1 MCVKY
6 SSHLVFNQN
15 HRISF
20 PYTTHFVFAII
31 SFWNFLRKNKLY
43 AAVNLVGLT
52 VSMAFVLLLAVYIQ
66 RQLTTDSFQQNA
78 DRIYVVANEDNVT
91 MGYWLDKHLK
101 NNFPEIEKGCCVANI
116 ASAAAFNIDG
126 ERVYGSTMAADSTFF
141 EMFSYDLVEGNKA
154 DWRVSQDRCMVSR
167 EFANAHFGDKDP
179 LGQTISLNYEGSF
192 QLTVCGVYE
201 DFGNSIL
208 KAPDVLIRGDLMPK
222 INSSHDEFMSNAGG
236 GICFVMAYP
245 GADLQGRHDD
255 ILDWCE
261 ENFWVY
267 KSQYDKVRIIPLR
280 DMYFLNEGIRYG
292 SDTIQFGNRSFVNLL
307 LAMCILLLAFAV
319 LNYINMTTALTGF
332 RAKEM
337 ATRRLVGADKRSIF
351 FKVISESTLICGISM
366 LLAILLAEALAPTAS
381 RILEYQVS
389 VFKAVTPVNIL
400 LVLGFILVLGILA
413 GIVPALLIQKAQPI
427 EIVRGTLRLK
437 TKTVYSKVII
447 VVQNVVAVVMLVS
460 ALTIGLQIRHMVSAD
475 LGYNTKDILVVDNAF
490 GQTGQIRPLL
500 DKWREE
506 PCVEEVGQGDGI
518 PLGGTNNW
526 TMEMPDGHWVS
537 FQQIQGDDKY
547 FDILGLKVKQ
557 DNHQPNKWWLNEY
570 AFKQIGIEETA
581 TEFQTAQNGTRSI
594 GGIYYDFK
602 IRPLEQDQSAAMIYN
617 RGENPDDDYPWVL
630 LVKTTGDQAAAKK
643 QVEAACKEV
652 FPDRLFEAQYIEE
665 MIEDGFADESRVL
678 NIVLIFTL
686 LSILVSALGLFA
698 MSSYYMQQEIRSV
711 SVKKVFGADYSGVLK
726 ELVLSFMKMVGIAF
740 VIGVPIAWFIMSR
753 WLSGYGHRINLYWWI
768 FVVAG
773 LIVALIAIA
782 SVLYQSIKT
791 ARTNPAEAL
800 KKE

>member
-1 MCVKY
+1 MK
-6 SSHLVFNQN
+6 
-15 HRISF
+15 
-20 PYTTHFVFAII
+20 
-31 SFWNFLRKNKLY
+31 SFWNFLKKNKLY
-43 AAVNLVGLT
+43 GAINLVGLT
-52 VSMAFVLLLAVYIQ
+52 VSMAFVLLLAAYVQ
-66 RQLTTDSFQQNA
+66 RQLSTDSFQKNA
-78 DRIYVVANEDNVT
+78 DRIYVIANEDNVM

-116 ASAAAFNIDG
+116 ASASAFTIGG
-126 ERVYGSTMAADSTFF
+126 ELVYGSTMAADSTFF
-141 EMFSYDLVEGNKA
+141 EMFSYDLVQGNKA
-154 DWRVSQDRCMVSR
+154 DWRVSWDRCMVSR

-179 LGQTISLNYEGSF
+179 IGQVITLNDNADYP
-192 QLTVCGVYE
+192 LTVCGVYE

-208 KAPDVLIRGDLMPK
+208 RAPDVLMRGEIMPK
-222 INSSHDEFMSNAGG
+222 INSAHNESISNAGG

-245 GADLQGRHDD
+245 GTDLQARQSD

-280 DMYFLNEGIRYG
+280 DMYFLEEGTRDG
-292 SDTIQFGNRSFVNLL
+292 TETIQFGNRSFVNLL

-366 LLAILLAEALAPTAS
+366 LLAILLAEALSPLAS
-381 RILEYQVS
+381 QILKYQVS
-389 VFKAVTPVNIL
+389 IFKAVTPVNVL
-400 LVLGFILVLGILA
+400 LVLGFIALLGVLS
-413 GIVPALLIQKAQPI
+413 GIVPALLIQQAQPI

-447 VVQNVVAVVMLVS
+447 IVQNVVAVVMLVS
-460 ALTIGLQIRHMVSAD
+460 ALTMGLQIRHMISAD

-500 DKWREE
+500 DRLRAA

-537 FQQIQGDDKY
+537 FQQIHGDDKY

-557 DNHQPNKWWLNEY
+557 DNHQRAWWLNEY

-581 TEFQTAQNGTRSI
+581 TEFQSAKNGTRQI

-602 IRPLEQDQSAAMIYN
+602 IRPLEADQSAALIYN

-740 VIGVPIAWFIMSR
+740 VIGVPIAWFIMNR
-753 WLSGYGHRINLYWWI
+753 WLSGYGHRIGLHWWI
-768 FVVAG
+768 FALAG
-773 LIVALIAIA
+773 LAVAIIAAI

>member
-1 MCVKY
+1 M
-6 SSHLVFNQN
+6 
-15 HRISF
+15 
-20 PYTTHFVFAII
+20 
-31 SFWNFLRKNKLY
+31 LY

-52 VSMAFVLLLAVYIQ
+52 VSMAFVLLLSVYIQ

-78 DRIYVVANEDNVT
+78 DRIYVVANEDNMT

-179 LGQTISLNYEGSF
+179 LGQIISFNYEGSF

-245 GADLQGRHDD
+245 GADLQARHSD

-500 DKWREE
+500 DRLRAE

-526 TMEMPDGHWVS
+526 TMEMLDGHWVS

-581 TEFQTAQNGTRSI
+581 MEFQSAKNGTRAI

-617 RGENPDDDYPWVL
+617 RGENPNDDYPWVL

-740 VIGVPIAWFIMSR
+740 VIGVPIAWFIMNR
-753 WLSGYGHRINLYWWI
+753 WLSGYGHRIDLHWWI
-768 FVVAG
+768 FAIAG
-773 LIVALIAIA
+773 LTVAVIAAI

>member
-1 MCVKY
+1 MK
-6 SSHLVFNQN
+6 
-15 HRISF
+15 
-20 PYTTHFVFAII
+20 
-31 SFWNFLRKNKLY
+31 SFWNFLKKNKLY
-43 AAVNLVGLT
+43 GAINLVGLT
-52 VSMAFVLLLAVYIQ
+52 VSMAFVLLLAAYVQ
-66 RQLTTDSFQQNA
+66 RQLSTDSFQKNA
-78 DRIYVVANEDNVT
+78 DRIYVIANEDNVT

-116 ASAAAFNIDG
+116 ASAAAFNING

-141 EMFSYDLVEGNKA
+141 EMFSYDLLEGNKA

-179 LGQTISLNYEGSF
+179 LGQIISFNYEGSF

-208 KAPDVLIRGDLMPK
+208 KAPDVLIRGDIMPK
-222 INSSHDEFMSNAGG
+222 INSSHDEYMSNAGG
-236 GICFVMAYP
+236 GVCFVMTYP
-245 GADLQGRHDD
+245 GADLQARQSD

-267 KSQYDKVRIIPLR
+267 KSQYDNVRLIPLR
-280 DMYFLNEGIRYG
+280 NMYFLDDGNKDWTE
-292 SDTIQFGNRSFVNLL
+292 TIQFGNRSFVNLL

-351 FKVISESTLICGISM
+351 LKVISESTLICGISM
-366 LLAILLAEALAPTAS
+366 LLAILLAEALCPAVS
-381 RILEYQVS
+381 RLLEYQVS
-389 VFKAVTPVNIL
+389 IFKAITPINVL
-400 LVLGFILVLGILA
+400 LVLGFIVILGVLS
-413 GIVPALLIQKAQPI
+413 GIVPALLIQQAQPI

-447 VVQNVVAVVMLVS
+447 IVQNVVAVVMLVS
-460 ALTIGLQIRHMVSAD
+460 ALTMGLQIRHMISAD

-500 DKWREE
+500 DRLRTE

-547 FDILGLKVKQ
+547 FDILGLKIKQ
-557 DNHQPNKWWLNEY
+557 DNHQRAYWLNEY

-581 TEFQTAQNGTRSI
+581 TEFQTAQAGTRQI

-602 IRPLEQDQSAAMIYN
+602 IRPLEADQSAAMIFN
-617 RGENPDDDYPWVL
+617 HGEYPDDNYPWVL
-630 LVKTTGDQAAAKK
+630 IVKTTGDQAAAKK
-643 QVEAACKEV
+643 RVEAACKEV

-665 MIEDGFADESRVL
+665 MIEDGFSDESRVL

-740 VIGVPIAWFIMSR
+740 VIGVPIAWFIMNR
-753 WLSGYGHRINLYWWI
+753 WLSGYGHRIDLYWWI
-768 FVVAG
+768 FALAG
-773 LIVALIAIA
+773 LTVAFIAAI

>member
-1 MCVKY
+1 MK
-6 SSHLVFNQN
+6 
-15 HRISF
+15 
-20 PYTTHFVFAII
+20 
-31 SFWNFLRKNKLY
+31 SFWNFLKKNKLY
-43 AAVNLVGLT
+43 GAINLVGLT

-66 RQLTTDSFQQNA
+66 RQLSTDSFQQNA
-78 DRIYVVANEDNVT
+78 DRIYVVANDDRVT

-116 ASAAAFNIDG
+116 ASASAFTIGG
-126 ERVYGSTMAADSTFF
+126 ELVYGSTMAADSTFF
-141 EMFSYDLVEGNKA
+141 EMFSYDLVQGNKA
-154 DWRVSQDRCMVSR
+154 DWRVSWDRCMVSR

-179 LGQTISLNYEGSF
+179 IGQVITLNDNADYP
-192 QLTVCGVYE
+192 LTVCGVYE

-208 KAPDVLIRGDLMPK
+208 KAPDVLMRGEIMPK
-222 INSSHDEFMSNAGG
+222 INSAHNESMSNAGG

-245 GADLQGRHDD
+245 GADLQARQSD

-280 DMYFLNEGIRYG
+280 DMYFLEEGTRDG
-292 SDTIQFGNRSFVNLL
+292 TETIQFGNRSFVNLL

-351 FKVISESTLICGISM
+351 LKVIAESTLICGISM
-366 LLAILLAEALAPTAS
+366 LLAILLAEALSPAVS
-381 RILEYQVS
+381 RMLEYQVS
-389 VFKAVTPVNIL
+389 IFKAITPVNVL
-400 LVLGFILVLGILA
+400 LVLGFIVILGILS

-447 VVQNVVAVVMLVS
+447 IVQNVVAIIMLVS
-460 ALTIGLQIRHMVSAD
+460 ALTMGLQIRHLVTAD

-500 DKWREE
+500 DRLRAE

-526 TMEMPDGHWVS
+526 TMELPDGRWVS

-557 DNHQPNKWWLNEY
+557 DNHQRAWWLNEY

-581 TEFQTAQNGTRSI
+581 TEFQSAKNGTRQI

-602 IRPLEQDQSAAMIYN
+602 IRPLEADQSAALIYN

-740 VIGVPIAWFIMSR
+740 VIGVPIAWLIMNH
-753 WLSGYGHRINLYWWI
+753 WLSGYGHRIGLHWWI
-768 FVVAG
+768 FLAAG
-773 LIVALIAIA
+773 AVVALIAIV

>member
-1 MCVKY
+1 MK
-6 SSHLVFNQN
+6 
-15 HRISF
+15 
-20 PYTTHFVFAII
+20 
-31 SFWNFLRKNKLY
+31 SFWNFIKKNKLY
-43 AAVNLVGLT
+43 GAINLVGLT
-52 VSMAFVLLLAVYIQ
+52 VSMAFVLLLAVYVQ
-66 RQLTTDSFQQNA
+66 RQLSTDTFQENA
-78 DRIYVVANEDNVT
+78 DRIYVIANEDNVT

-141 EMFSYDLVEGNKA
+141 EMFSYDLLEGNKA

-179 LGQTISLNYEGSF
+179 LGQIISFNYEGSF

-208 KAPDVLIRGDLMPK
+208 KAPDVLIRGDIMPK
-222 INSSHDEFMSNAGG
+222 INSSHDEYMSNAGG

-245 GADLQGRHDD
+245 GADLQARHSD

-447 VVQNVVAVVMLVS
+447 VVQNVVSVVMLVS

-500 DKWREE
+500 DRLRAE

-617 RGENPDDDYPWVL
+617 RGENPDDDYPWIL

>member
-1 MCVKY
+1 MK
-6 SSHLVFNQN
+6 
-15 HRISF
+15 
-20 PYTTHFVFAII
+20 
-31 SFWNFLRKNKLY
+31 SFWNFLKKNKLY
-43 AAVNLVGLT
+43 GAINLVGLT
-52 VSMAFVLLLAVYIQ
+52 VSMAFVLLLAVYVQ
-66 RQLTTDSFQQNA
+66 RQLSTDSFQENA
-78 DRIYVVANEDNVT
+78 DRIYVIANEDNVT

-208 KAPDVLIRGDLMPK
+208 KAPDVLIRGDIMPK
-222 INSSHDEFMSNAGG
+222 INSSHDEYMSNAGG
-236 GICFVMAYP
+236 GICFVMTYP
-245 GADLQGRHDD
+245 GADINARHDD
-255 ILDWCE
+255 IRDWCE
-261 ENFWVY
+261 KNFWVY
-267 KSQYDKVRIIPLR
+267 KSHYDKVRIIPLR

-307 LAMCILLLAFAV
+307 LAMCLLLLAFAV

-351 FKVISESTLICGISM
+351 LKVIAESTIICGISM
-366 LLAILLAEALAPTAS
+366 LLAILLAEALCPTVS
-381 RILEYQVS
+381 RLLEYQVS
-389 VFKAVTPVNIL
+389 IFKAVTPVNVL
-400 LVLGFILVLGILA
+400 LVLGFIVVLGVLS
-413 GIVPALLIQKAQPI
+413 GIVPALLIQQAQPI

-447 VVQNVVAVVMLVS
+447 IVQNVVAVVMLVS
-460 ALTIGLQIRHMVSAD
+460 ALTMGLQIRHMISAD

-500 DKWREE
+500 DRLRTE

-547 FDILGLKVKQ
+547 FDILGLKIKQ
-557 DNHQPNKWWLNEY
+557 DNHQRAYWLNEY

-581 TEFQTAQNGTRSI
+581 TEFQTAQAGTRQI

-602 IRPLEQDQSAAMIYN
+602 IRPLEADQSAAMIFN
-617 RGENPDDDYPWVL
+617 HGEYPDDNYPWVL
-630 LVKTTGDQAAAKK
+630 IVKTTGDQAAAKK
-643 QVEAACKEV
+643 RVEAIAGEV
-652 FPDRLFEAQYIEE
+652 FPGRLFEAQYIEE
-665 MIEDGFADESRVL
+665 MIEDGFGDESRVL
-678 NIVLIFTL
+678 KIVIIFTL

-740 VIGVPIAWFIMSR
+740 VIGVPIAWFIMNR
-753 WLSGYGHRINLYWWI
+753 WLSGYGHRIDLHWWI
-768 FVVAG
+768 FALAG
-773 LIVALIAIA
+773 LAVAFIAAI

>member
-1 MCVKY
+1 MK
-6 SSHLVFNQN
+6 
-15 HRISF
+15 
-20 PYTTHFVFAII
+20 
-31 SFWNFLRKNKLY
+31 SFWNFLKKNKLY
-43 AAVNLVGLT
+43 GAINLVGLT
-52 VSMAFVLLLAVYIQ
+52 VSMAFVLLLAAYVQ
-66 RQLTTDSFQQNA
+66 RQLSTDSFQKNA
-78 DRIYVVANEDNVT
+78 DRIYVIANEDNVT

-154 DWRVSQDRCMVSR
+154 DWRVSWDRCMVSR
-167 EFANAHFGDKDP
+167 AFANAHFGDKDP
-179 LGQTISLNYEGSF
+179 LGQIISLNYEGSF

-208 KAPDVLIRGDLMPK
+208 KAPDVLIRGDIMPK
-222 INSSHDEFMSNAGG
+222 INSSHDEYMSNAGG
-236 GICFVMAYP
+236 GICFVMTYP

-366 LLAILLAEALAPTAS
+366 LLAILLAEALSPLAS
-381 RILEYQVS
+381 QILKYQVS
-389 VFKAVTPVNIL
+389 IFKAVTPVNVL
-400 LVLGFILVLGILA
+400 LVLGFIALLGVLS
-413 GIVPALLIQKAQPI
+413 GIVPALLIQQAQPI

-447 VVQNVVAVVMLVS
+447 IVQNVVAVVMLVS
-460 ALTIGLQIRHMVSAD
+460 ALTMGLQIRHMISAD

-500 DKWREE
+500 DRLRAE

-557 DNHQPNKWWLNEY
+557 DNHQRAWWLNEY

-581 TEFQTAQNGTRSI
+581 TEFQSAKNGTRQI

-602 IRPLEQDQSAAMIYN
+602 IRPLEEDQSAAMIYN
-617 RGENPDDDYPWVL
+617 RGENPDDDYPWIL

-740 VIGVPIAWFIMSR
+740 VIGVPIAWFIMNR
-753 WLSGYGHRINLYWWI
+753 WLSGYGHRIDLHWWI
-768 FVVAG
+768 FVLAG
-773 LIVALIAIA
+773 LAVAFIAAI
-782 SVLYQSIKT
+782 SVLCQSIKT

>member
-1 MCVKY
+1 MK
-6 SSHLVFNQN
+6 
-15 HRISF
+15 
-20 PYTTHFVFAII
+20 
-31 SFWNFLRKNKLY
+31 SFWNFLKKNKLY
-43 AAVNLVGLT
+43 GAINLVGLT

-66 RQLTTDSFQQNA
+66 RQLSTDSFQKNA
-78 DRIYVVANEDNVT
+78 DRIYVIANEDNVM

-116 ASAAAFNIDG
+116 ASAAAFNING

-154 DWRVSQDRCMVSR
+154 DWRVSWDRCMVSR

-179 LGQTISLNYEGSF
+179 IGQVITLNDNADYP
-192 QLTVCGVYE
+192 LTVCGVYE

-208 KAPDVLIRGDLMPK
+208 KAPDVLMRGEIMPK
-222 INSSHDEFMSNAGG
+222 INSAQDESMSNAGG

-245 GADLQGRHDD
+245 GADLQARQSD

-280 DMYFLNEGIRYG
+280 DMYFLEEGTRDG
-292 SDTIQFGNRSFVNLL
+292 TETIQFGNRSFVNLL

-351 FKVISESTLICGISM
+351 LKVIAESTLICGISM
-366 LLAILLAEALAPTAS
+366 LLAILLAEALSPAVS
-381 RILEYQVS
+381 RMLEYQVS
-389 VFKAVTPVNIL
+389 IFKAITPVNVL
-400 LVLGFILVLGILA
+400 LVLGFIVVLGVLS

-447 VVQNVVAVVMLVS
+447 IVQNVVAIIMLVS
-460 ALTIGLQIRHMVSAD
+460 ALTMGLQIRHMISAD

-500 DKWREE
+500 DRLRAE

-526 TMEMPDGHWVS
+526 TMELPDGRWVS

-557 DNHQPNKWWLNEY
+557 DNHQRAWWLNEY

-581 TEFQTAQNGTRSI
+581 TEFQSAKNGTRQI

-602 IRPLEQDQSAAMIYN
+602 IRPLEADQSAALIYN

-665 MIEDGFADESRVL
+665 MIEDGFSDESRVL

-740 VIGVPIAWFIMSR
+740 VIGVPIAWFIMNR
-753 WLSGYGHRINLYWWI
+753 WLSGYGHRINLHWWI
-768 FVVAG
+768 FALAG
-773 LIVALIAIA
+773 LAVAIIATI
-782 SVLYQSIKT
+782 SVLYQSVKT
-791 ARTNPAEAL
+791 AQTNPAEAL

>member
-1 MCVKY
+1 MK
-6 SSHLVFNQN
+6 
-15 HRISF
+15 
-20 PYTTHFVFAII
+20 
-31 SFWNFLRKNKLY
+31 SFWNFLKKNKLY
-43 AAVNLVGLT
+43 GAINLVGLT

-66 RQLTTDSFQQNA
+66 RQLSTDSFQENA
-78 DRIYVVANEDNVT
+78 DRVFVIGNDNSVQ

-101 NNFPEIEKGCCVANI
+101 NNFPEIEKGCCVANV
-116 ASAAAFNIDG
+116 ASADAFTIGG
-126 ERVYGSTMAADSTFF
+126 ELVYGSTMAADSTFF

-154 DWRVSQDRCMVSR
+154 DWRVSWDRCMVSR
-167 EFANAHFGDKDP
+167 EFANVHFGDKDP
-179 LGQTISLNYEGSF
+179 IGQVVTYNNGNY
-192 QLTVCGVYE
+192 QLTVCGIYE

-208 KAPDVLIRGDLMPK
+208 KAPDVLLRGEIMTK
-222 INSSHDEFMSNAGG
+222 INSANNEGMSNAGS

-245 GADLQGRHDD
+245 DADLQARQGD

-261 ENFWVY
+261 KNFWVY
-267 KSQYDKVRIIPLR
+267 KSQYDKVRLIPLR

-307 LAMCILLLAFAV
+307 LAMCLLLLAFAV

-351 FKVISESTLICGISM
+351 LKVISESTLICGISM

-447 VVQNVVAVVMLVS
+447 IVQNVVAIIMLVS
-460 ALTIGLQIRHMVSAD
+460 ALTMGLQIRHMISAD

-570 AFKQIGIEETA
+570 AFKQIGIDESA
-581 TEFQTAQNGTRSI
+581 MEFVSAKNGTRSI

-602 IRPLEQDQSAAMIYN
+602 IRPLEADQSAAMIYN

-643 QVEAACKEV
+643 RVEAVAGEV
-652 FPDRLFEAQYIEE
+652 FPGRLFEGQYIEE
-665 MIEDGFADESRVL
+665 MIADGFKDESRVL
-678 NIVLIFTL
+678 KIVLIFTL
-686 LSILVSALGLFA
+686 LSVLVSALGLFA

-740 VIGVPIAWFIMSR
+740 VIGVPIAWFIMNR
-753 WLSGYGHRINLYWWI
+753 WLSGYGHRIDLYWWI
-768 FVVAG
+768 FALAG
-773 LIVALIAIA
+773 LTVAFIAAI

>member
-1 MCVKY
+1 MK
-6 SSHLVFNQN
+6 
-15 HRISF
+15 
-20 PYTTHFVFAII
+20 
-31 SFWNFLRKNKLY
+31 SFWNFIKKNKLY
-43 AAVNLVGLT
+43 GAINLVGLT

-78 DRIYVVANEDNVT
+78 DRIYVVANEDNMT

-116 ASAAAFNIDG
+116 ASAAAFNING

-179 LGQTISLNYEGSF
+179 LGQIISFNYEGSF

-208 KAPDVLIRGDLMPK
+208 KAPDVLIRGDIMPK
-222 INSSHDEFMSNAGG
+222 INSSHDEYMSNAGG

-245 GADLQGRHDD
+245 GADLQARHSD

-500 DKWREE
+500 DRLRAE

-526 TMEMPDGHWVS
+526 TMEMLDGHWVS

-617 RGENPDDDYPWVL
+617 RGENPDDDYPWIL
-630 LVKTTGDQAAAKK
+630 LVKTTGDQAVAKK
-643 QVEAACKEV
+643 QVEAIAGEV
-652 FPDRLFEAQYIEE
+652 FPGRLFEAQYIEE

>member
-1 MCVKY
+1 MK
-6 SSHLVFNQN
+6 
-15 HRISF
+15 
-20 PYTTHFVFAII
+20 

-116 ASAAAFNIDG
+116 ASAAAFNING

-179 LGQTISLNYEGSF
+179 LGQIISFNYEGSF

-208 KAPDVLIRGDLMPK
+208 KAPDVLIRGDLMPL

>member
-1 MCVKY
+1 MK
-6 SSHLVFNQN
+6 
-15 HRISF
+15 
-20 PYTTHFVFAII
+20 
-31 SFWNFLRKNKLY
+31 SFWNFLKKNKLY
-43 AAVNLVGLT
+43 GAINLVGLT
-52 VSMAFVLLLAVYIQ
+52 VSMAFVLLLSVYVQ
-66 RQLTTDSFQQNA
+66 RQLTTDSFQKNA
-78 DRIYVVANEDNVT
+78 DRIYVIANEDNVT

-101 NNFPEIEKGCCVANI
+101 NNFPEIEKGCCVANV
-116 ASAAAFNIDG
+116 ASADAFTIGG
-126 ERVYGSTMAADSTFF
+126 ELVYGSTMAADSTFF

-154 DWRVSQDRCMVSR
+154 DWRVSWDRCMVSR
-167 EFANAHFGDKDP
+167 EFANVHFGDKDP
-179 LGQTISLNYEGSF
+179 IGQVVTYNNGNY
-192 QLTVCGVYE
+192 QLTVCGIYE

-208 KAPDVLIRGDLMPK
+208 KAPDVLLRGEIMTK
-222 INSSHDEFMSNAGG
+222 INSANNEGMSNAGS

-245 GADLQGRHDD
+245 DADLQARQGD

-261 ENFWVY
+261 KNFWVY
-267 KSQYDKVRIIPLR
+267 KSQYDKVRLIPLR

-307 LAMCILLLAFAV
+307 LAMCLLLLAFAV

-351 FKVISESTLICGISM
+351 LKVISESTLICGISM
-366 LLAILLAEALAPTAS
+366 LLAILLAEALAPAAS

-389 VFKAVTPVNIL
+389 IFKAITPVNVL
-400 LVLGFILVLGILA
+400 LVLGFIVILGILS
-413 GIVPALLIQKAQPI
+413 GLVPALLIQKAQPI

-447 VVQNVVAVVMLVS
+447 IVQNVVAIIMLVS
-460 ALTIGLQIRHMVSAD
+460 ALTMGLQIRHLVTAD

-500 DKWREE
+500 DRLRAE

-557 DNHQPNKWWLNEY
+557 DNHQRAWWLNEY

-581 TEFQTAQNGTRSI
+581 TEFQSAKNGTRQI

-602 IRPLEQDQSAAMIYN
+602 IRPLEADQSAALIYN

-740 VIGVPIAWFIMSR
+740 VIGVPIAWFIMNR
-753 WLSGYGHRINLYWWI
+753 WLSGYGHRIDLHWWI
-768 FVVAG
+768 FALAG
-773 LIVALIAIA
+773 LAVAFIAAI

>member
-1 MCVKY
+1 MK
-6 SSHLVFNQN
+6 
-15 HRISF
+15 
-20 PYTTHFVFAII
+20 
-31 SFWNFLRKNKLY
+31 SFWNFIKKNKLY
-43 AAVNLVGLT
+43 GAINLVGLT
-52 VSMAFVLLLAVYIQ
+52 VSMAFVLLLAVYVQ
-66 RQLTTDSFQQNA
+66 RQLSTDTFQENA
-78 DRIYVVANEDNVT
+78 DRIYVIANEDNVT

-141 EMFSYDLVEGNKA
+141 EMFSYDLLEGNKA

-179 LGQTISLNYEGSF
+179 LGQIISFNYEGSF

-208 KAPDVLIRGDLMPK
+208 KAPDVLIRGDIMPK
-222 INSSHDEFMSNAGG
+222 INSSHDEYMSNAGG

-245 GADLQGRHDD
+245 GADLQARHSD

-500 DKWREE
+500 DKWRTE

-768 FVVAG
+768 FLAAG
-773 LIVALIAIA
+773 AVVALIAIA

>member
-1 MCVKY
+1 MK
-6 SSHLVFNQN
+6 
-15 HRISF
+15 
-20 PYTTHFVFAII
+20 
-31 SFWNFLRKNKLY
+31 SFWNFLKKNKLY
-43 AAVNLVGLT
+43 GAINLVGLT
-52 VSMAFVLLLAVYIQ
+52 VSMAFVLLLAVYVQ
-66 RQLTTDSFQQNA
+66 RQLTTDSFQKNA
-78 DRIYVVANEDNVT
+78 DRIYVIANEDNVT

-101 NNFPEIEKGCCVANI
+101 NNFPEIEKGCCVANV
-116 ASAAAFNIDG
+116 ASADAFTIGG
-126 ERVYGSTMAADSTFF
+126 ELVYGSTMAADSTFF

-154 DWRVSQDRCMVSR
+154 DWRVSWDRCMVSR
-167 EFANAHFGDKDP
+167 EFANVHFGDKDP
-179 LGQTISLNYEGSF
+179 IGQVVTYNNGNY
-192 QLTVCGVYE
+192 QLTVCGIYE

-208 KAPDVLIRGDLMPK
+208 KAPDVLLRGEIMTK
-222 INSSHDEFMSNAGG
+222 INSANNEGMSNAGS

-245 GADLQGRHDD
+245 DADLQARQGD

-261 ENFWVY
+261 KNFWVY
-267 KSQYDKVRIIPLR
+267 KSQYDKVRLIPLR

-307 LAMCILLLAFAV
+307 LAMCLLLLAFAV

-351 FKVISESTLICGISM
+351 LKVISESTLICGISM
-366 LLAILLAEALAPTAS
+366 LLAILLAEALAPAAS

-447 VVQNVVAVVMLVS
+447 IVQNVVAIIMLVS
-460 ALTIGLQIRHMVSAD
+460 ALTMGLQIRHMISAD

-500 DKWREE
+500 DRLRAE

-526 TMEMPDGHWVS
+526 TMELPDGRWVS

-547 FDILGLKVKQ
+547 FGILGLKVKQ
-557 DNHQPNKWWLNEY
+557 DNHQRAWWLNEY
-570 AFKQIGIEETA
+570 AFKQIGIDETA
-581 TEFQTAQNGTRSI
+581 TEFQSAKNGTRQI

-602 IRPLEQDQSAAMIYN
+602 IRPLEADQSAALIYN

-740 VIGVPIAWFIMSR
+740 VIGVPIAWFIMNR
-753 WLSGYGHRINLYWWI
+753 WLSGYGHRIDLHWWI
-768 FVVAG
+768 FALAG
-773 LIVALIAIA
+773 LAVAIIAAI

>member
-1 MCVKY
+1 MK
-6 SSHLVFNQN
+6 
-15 HRISF
+15 
-20 PYTTHFVFAII
+20 
-31 SFWNFLRKNKLY
+31 SFWNFLKKNKLY
-43 AAVNLVGLT
+43 GAINLVGLT
-52 VSMAFVLLLAVYIQ
+52 VSMAFVLLLAVYVQ
-66 RQLTTDSFQQNA
+66 RQLSTDSFQKNA
-78 DRIYVVANEDNVT
+78 DRIYVIANEDNVT

-116 ASAAAFNIDG
+116 ASAAAFNING

-167 EFANAHFGDKDP
+167 EFANSHFGDKDP
-179 LGQTISLNYEGSF
+179 LGQIISFNYEGSF

-208 KAPDVLIRGDLMPK
+208 KAPDVLIRGDIMPL
-222 INSSHDEFMSNAGG
+222 INTSHDEYMSNAGG

-366 LLAILLAEALAPTAS
+366 LLAILLAEALSPLAS
-381 RILEYQVS
+381 QILKYQVS
-389 VFKAVTPVNIL
+389 IFKAVTPVNVL
-400 LVLGFILVLGILA
+400 LVLGFIALLGVLS
-413 GIVPALLIQKAQPI
+413 GIVPALLIQQAQPI

-447 VVQNVVAVVMLVS
+447 IVQNVVAVVMLVS
-460 ALTIGLQIRHMVSAD
+460 ALTMGLQIRHMISAD

-500 DKWREE
+500 DRLRAE

-557 DNHQPNKWWLNEY
+557 DNHQRAWWLNEY

-581 TEFQTAQNGTRSI
+581 TEFQSAKNGTRQI

-602 IRPLEQDQSAAMIYN
+602 IRPLEEDQSAAMIYN
-617 RGENPDDDYPWVL
+617 RGENPDDDYPWIL

-740 VIGVPIAWFIMSR
+740 VIGVPIAWFIMNR
-753 WLSGYGHRINLYWWI
+753 WLSGYGHRIDLHWWI
-768 FVVAG
+768 FVLAG
-773 LIVALIAIA
+773 LAVAFIAAI

>member
-1 MCVKY
+1 MK
-6 SSHLVFNQN
+6 
-15 HRISF
+15 
-20 PYTTHFVFAII
+20 

-179 LGQTISLNYEGSF
+179 LGQIISFNYEGSF

-236 GICFVMAYP
+236 GICFVVAYP
-245 GADLQGRHDD
+245 GADLQARHSD

-500 DKWREE
+500 DRLRAE

-526 TMEMPDGHWVS
+526 TMEMLDGHWVS

-581 TEFQTAQNGTRSI
+581 MEFQSAKNGTRAI

-617 RGENPDDDYPWVL
+617 RGENPNDDYPWVL

-740 VIGVPIAWFIMSR
+740 VIGVPIAWFIMNR
-753 WLSGYGHRINLYWWI
+753 WLSGYGHRIDLHWWI
-768 FVVAG
+768 FAIAG
-773 LIVALIAIA
+773 LTVAVIAAI

>member
-1 MCVKY
+1 MK
-6 SSHLVFNQN
+6 
-15 HRISF
+15 
-20 PYTTHFVFAII
+20 
-31 SFWNFLRKNKLY
+31 SFWNFLKKNKLY
-43 AAVNLVGLT
+43 GAINLVGLT
-52 VSMAFVLLLAVYIQ
+52 VSMAFVLLLAVYVQ
-66 RQLTTDSFQQNA
+66 RQLSTDTFQENA
-78 DRIYVVANEDNVT
+78 DRIYVIANEDNVT

-101 NNFPEIEKGCCVANI
+101 NNFPEIEKGCCVANMSS
-116 ASAAAFNIDG
+116 SAAFSIDG

-141 EMFSYDLVEGNKA
+141 EIFSYDLVKGNKA
-154 DWRVSQDRCMVSR
+154 DWRVSWDRCMVSE
-167 EFANAHFGDKDP
+167 EFANANFGEKDP
-179 LGQTISLNYEGSF
+179 IGQIIQFNYEGTF
-192 QLTVCGVYE
+192 PLTVCGIYKE
-201 DFGNSIL
+201 FGNSIL
-208 KAPDVLIRGDLMPK
+208 KAPDVLVRGEMMPK
-222 INSSHDEFMSNAGG
+222 TNSSHDEYMSNAGG

-245 GADLQGRHDD
+245 GADLLARQDD
-255 ILDWCE
+255 ILSWCE
-261 ENFWVY
+261 EHFWVY

-307 LAMCILLLAFAV
+307 LAMCLLLLAFAV

-332 RAKEM
+332 RAKDM
-337 ATRRLVGADKRSIF
+337 ATRRLVGAEKRSIF
-351 FKVISESTLICGISM
+351 LKVISESTIICAISM
-366 LLAILLAEALAPTAS
+366 LLAILLAEALSPAAS
-381 RILEYQVS
+381 RMLEYQVS
-389 VFKAVTPVNIL
+389 IFKAITPVNVL
-400 LVLGFILVLGILA
+400 LVLGFIVILGILS

-447 VVQNVVAVVMLVS
+447 IVQNVVAIIMLVS
-460 ALTIGLQIRHMVSAD
+460 ALTMGLQIRHLVSAD

-490 GQTGQIRPLL
+490 GNTGQIRPLL
-500 DKWREE
+500 DRLRAE

-581 TEFQTAQNGTRSI
+581 TEFQSAQNGTRQI

-602 IRPLEQDQSAAMIYN
+602 IRPLEADQSAAMIYN

-643 QVEAACKEV
+643 RVEAVAGEV
-652 FPDRLFEAQYIEE
+652 FPGRLFEGQYIEE
-665 MIEDGFADESRVL
+665 MIADGFKDESRVL
-678 NIVLIFTL
+678 KIVLIFTL
-686 LSILVSALGLFA
+686 LSVLVSALGLFA

-740 VIGVPIAWFIMSR
+740 VIGVPIAWFIMNR
-753 WLSGYGHRINLYWWI
+753 WLSGYGHRIDLYWWI
-768 FVVAG
+768 FLAAG
-773 LIVALIAIA
+773 AVVALIAII
-782 SVLYQSIKT
+782 SVLYQSVKT

>member
-1 MCVKY
+1 MK
-6 SSHLVFNQN
+6 
-15 HRISF
+15 
-20 PYTTHFVFAII
+20 

-43 AAVNLVGLT
+43 GTINIVGLT

-66 RQLTTDSFQQNA
+66 RQLSTDSFQENA
-78 DRIYVVANEDNVT
+78 DRIYVIANEDNVT

-101 NNFPEIEKGCCVANI
+101 NNFPEIEKGCCVANMSS
-116 ASAAAFNIDG
+116 SAAFSIDG

-141 EMFSYDLVEGNKA
+141 EMFSYDLVKGNKA
-154 DWRVSQDRCMVSR
+154 DWRVSWDRCMVSE
-167 EFANAHFGDKDP
+167 EFANANFGEKDP
-179 LGQTISLNYEGSF
+179 IGQIIQFNYEGSF
-192 QLTVCGVYE
+192 PLTVCGIYKE
-201 DFGNSIL
+201 FGNSIL
-208 KAPDVLIRGDLMPK
+208 KAPDVLVRGEMMPK
-222 INSSHDEFMSNAGG
+222 TNSSHDEYMSNAGG

-245 GADLQGRHDD
+245 GADLLARQDD
-255 ILDWCE
+255 ILSWCE
-261 ENFWVY
+261 EHFWVY

-307 LAMCILLLAFAV
+307 LAMCLLLLAFAV

-337 ATRRLVGADKRSIF
+337 ATRRLVGAEKRSIF
-351 FKVISESTLICGISM
+351 LKVISESTIICAISM

-427 EIVRGTLRLK
+427 EIVRGTLRLR

-643 QVEAACKEV
+643 RVEAVAGEV
-652 FPDRLFEAQYIEE
+652 FPGRLFEAQYIEE

-740 VIGVPIAWFIMSR
+740 VIGVPIAWLIMNH
-753 WLSGYGHRINLYWWI
+753 WLSGYGHRIGLHWWI
-768 FVVAG
+768 FVLAG
-773 LIVALIAIA
+773 LVVALIAAA

>member
-1 MCVKY
+1 MK
-6 SSHLVFNQN
+6 
-15 HRISF
+15 
-20 PYTTHFVFAII
+20 
-31 SFWNFLRKNKLY
+31 SFWNFLKKNKLY

-179 LGQTISLNYEGSF
+179 LGQIISFNYEGSF

-267 KSQYDKVRIIPLR
+267 KSLYDKVRIIPLR

-307 LAMCILLLAFAV
+307 LAMCLLLLAFAV

-366 LLAILLAEALAPTAS
+366 LLAILLAEALSPLAS
-381 RILEYQVS
+381 QILKYQVS
-389 VFKAVTPVNIL
+389 IFKAVTPVNVL
-400 LVLGFILVLGILA
+400 LVLGFIVILGVLS
-413 GIVPALLIQKAQPI
+413 GIVPALLIQQAQPI

-460 ALTIGLQIRHMVSAD
+460 ALTIGLQIRYMISAD
-475 LGYNTKDILVVDNAF
+475 LGYNTKDILVVDNAY

-506 PCVEEVGQGDGI
+506 PCVEEVGQGNGI

-643 QVEAACKEV
+643 RVEAACKEV

-678 NIVLIFTL
+678 KIVIIFTL

-740 VIGVPIAWFIMSR
+740 VIGVPIAWFIMNL
-753 WLSGYGHRINLYWWI
+753 WLSGYGHRINLHWWI
-768 FVVAG
+768 FLPAG
-773 LIVALIAIA
+773 AVVALIAIV
-782 SVLYQSIKT
+782 SVLYHSIKT

>member
-1 MCVKY
+1 MK
-6 SSHLVFNQN
+6 
-15 HRISF
+15 
-20 PYTTHFVFAII
+20 
-31 SFWNFLRKNKLY
+31 SFWNFIKKNKLY
-43 AAVNLVGLT
+43 GAINLVGLT
-52 VSMAFVLLLAVYIQ
+52 VSMAFVLLLAVYVQ
-66 RQLTTDSFQQNA
+66 RQLSTDTFQENA
-78 DRIYVVANEDNVT
+78 DRIYVIANEDNVT

-116 ASAAAFNIDG
+116 ASAAAFNING

-179 LGQTISLNYEGSF
+179 LGQIISFNYEGSF

-208 KAPDVLIRGDLMPK
+208 KAPDVLIRGDIMPK
-222 INSSHDEFMSNAGG
+222 INSSHDEYMSNAGG

-245 GADLQGRHDD
+245 GADLQARHSD

-617 RGENPDDDYPWVL
+617 RGENPDDDYPWIL

-643 QVEAACKEV
+643 RVEAIAGEV
-652 FPDRLFEAQYIEE
+652 FPGRLFEAQYIEE

-740 VIGVPIAWFIMSR
+740 VIGVPIAWFIMNR

>member
-1 MCVKY
+1 MK
-6 SSHLVFNQN
+6 
-15 HRISF
+15 
-20 PYTTHFVFAII
+20 

-141 EMFSYDLVEGNKA
+141 EMFSYDLLEGNKA

-179 LGQTISLNYEGSF
+179 LGQIISFNYEGSF

-208 KAPDVLIRGDLMPK
+208 KAPDVLIRGDIMPK

-337 ATRRLVGADKRSIF
+337 ATRRLVGSDKRSIF
-351 FKVISESTLICGISM
+351 LKVISESTLICGISM
-366 LLAILLAEALAPTAS
+366 LLAILLAEALSPLAS
-381 RILEYQVS
+381 QILKYQVS
-389 VFKAVTPVNIL
+389 IFKAVMPVNVL
-400 LVLGFILVLGILA
+400 LVLGFIALLGVLS
-413 GIVPALLIQKAQPI
+413 GIVPALLIQQAQPI

-447 VVQNVVAVVMLVS
+447 IVQNVVAVVMLVS
-460 ALTIGLQIRHMVSAD
+460 ALTMGLQIRHMISAD

-500 DKWREE
+500 DRLRAE

-518 PLGGTNNW
+518 PLGGTNNL

-557 DNHQPNKWWLNEY
+557 DNHQRAWWLNEY

-581 TEFQTAQNGTRSI
+581 TEFQSAKNGTRQI

-602 IRPLEQDQSAAMIYN
+602 IRPLEEDQSAAMIYN
-617 RGENPDDDYPWVL
+617 RGENPDDDYPWIL

-686 LSILVSALGLFA
+686 LFILMSALGLFA

-740 VIGVPIAWFIMSR
+740 VIGVPIAWFIMNR
-753 WLSGYGHRINLYWWI
+753 WLSGYGHRIDLYWWI
-768 FVVAG
+768 FALAG
-773 LIVALIAIA
+773 LTVAFIAAI

>member
-1 MCVKY
+1 MK
-6 SSHLVFNQN
+6 
-15 HRISF
+15 
-20 PYTTHFVFAII
+20 

-43 AAVNLVGLT
+43 GAINLVGLT

-66 RQLTTDSFQQNA
+66 RQLSTDSFQENA
-78 DRIYVVANEDNVT
+78 DRIYVIANEDNVT

-101 NNFPEIEKGCCVANI
+101 NNFPEIEKGCCVANMSS
-116 ASAAAFNIDG
+116 SAAFSING

-141 EMFSYDLVEGNKA
+141 EIFSYDLVKGNKA
-154 DWRVSQDRCMVSR
+154 DWRVSWDRCMVSE
-167 EFANAHFGDKDP
+167 EFANANFGEKDP
-179 LGQTISLNYEGSF
+179 IGQIIQFNYEGSF
-192 QLTVCGVYE
+192 PLTVCGIYKE
-201 DFGNSIL
+201 FGNSIL
-208 KAPDVLIRGDLMPK
+208 KAPDVLVRGEMMPK
-222 INSSHDEFMSNAGG
+222 TNSSHDEYMSNAGG

-245 GADLQGRHDD
+245 GADLLARQDD
-255 ILDWCE
+255 ILSWCE
-261 ENFWVY
+261 EHFWVY

-307 LAMCILLLAFAV
+307 LAMCLLLLAFAV

-337 ATRRLVGADKRSIF
+337 ATRRLVGAEKRSIF
-351 FKVISESTLICGISM
+351 LKVISESTIICAISM

-570 AFKQIGIEETA
+570 AFKQIGIDESA
-581 TEFQTAQNGTRSI
+581 MEFVSAKNGTRSI

-602 IRPLEQDQSAAMIYN
+602 IRPLEANQSAAMIYN

-665 MIEDGFADESRVL
+665 MIEDGFSDESRVL

-726 ELVLSFMKMVGIAF
+726 ELVLSFMKMAGIAF
-740 VIGVPIAWFIMSR
+740 VIGVPIAWLIMNH
-753 WLSGYGHRINLYWWI
+753 WLSGYGHRIDLHWWI
-768 FVVAG
+768 FALAG
-773 LIVALIAIA
+773 LAVAIIAAI

>member
-1 MCVKY
+1 MK
-6 SSHLVFNQN
+6 
-15 HRISF
+15 
-20 PYTTHFVFAII
+20 
-31 SFWNFLRKNKLY
+31 SFWNFLKKNKLY
-43 AAVNLVGLT
+43 GAVNLVGLT
-52 VSMAFVLLLAVYIQ
+52 VSMAFVLLLAVYIH
-66 RQLTTDSFQQNA
+66 RQLSTDSFQQNA
-78 DRIYVVANEDNVT
+78 DRIYAVASEDNVN

-116 ASAAAFNIDG
+116 ASAAAFNING

-141 EMFSYDLVEGNKA
+141 EIFSYDLVEGNKA
-154 DWRVSQDRCMVSR
+154 DWRVSWDRCMVSR
-167 EFANAHFGDKDP
+167 EFANAHFSDKDP
-179 LGQTISLNYEGSF
+179 LGQIISLNYEGSF

-208 KAPDVLIRGDLMPK
+208 KAPDVLIRGDIMPK

-236 GICFVMAYP
+236 GVCFVMTYP
-245 GADLQGRHDD
+245 GADLQARQSD

-267 KSQYDKVRIIPLR
+267 KSQYDNVRLIPLR
-280 DMYFLNEGIRYG
+280 NMYFLDDGNKDWTE
-292 SDTIQFGNRSFVNLL
+292 TIQFGNRSFVNLL

-351 FKVISESTLICGISM
+351 LKVIAESTLICGISM

-447 VVQNVVAVVMLVS
+447 IIQNVVAVVMLVS
-460 ALTIGLQIRHMVSAD
+460 ALTMALQIRHMISAD

-518 PLGGTNNW
+518 PLEGTNNW

-643 QVEAACKEV
+643 RVEAVAGEV
-652 FPDRLFEAQYIEE
+652 FPGRLFEGQYIEE
-665 MIEDGFADESRVL
+665 MIADGFKDESRVL
-678 NIVLIFTL
+678 KIVLIFTL
-686 LSILVSALGLFA
+686 LSVLVSALGLFA

-740 VIGVPIAWFIMSR
+740 VIGVPIAWFIMNR
-753 WLSGYGHRINLYWWI
+753 WLSGYGHRISLHWWI
-768 FVVAG
+768 FALAG
-773 LIVALIAIA
+773 LAVAIIAA
-782 SVLYQSIKT
+782 VSVLYQSIKT

>member
-1 MCVKY
+1 MK
-6 SSHLVFNQN
+6 
-15 HRISF
+15 
-20 PYTTHFVFAII
+20 
-31 SFWNFLRKNKLY
+31 SFWNFIKKNKLY
-43 AAVNLVGLT
+43 GAINLVGLT
-52 VSMAFVLLLAVYIQ
+52 VSMAFVLLLAVYVQ
-66 RQLTTDSFQQNA
+66 RQLSTDTFQENA
-78 DRIYVVANEDNVT
+78 DRIYVIANEDNVT

-179 LGQTISLNYEGSF
+179 LGQIISFNYEGSF

-208 KAPDVLIRGDLMPK
+208 KAPDVLIRGDLMPL

-236 GICFVMAYP
+236 GICFVMDYP
-245 GADLQGRHDD
+245 GADLQARHSD

-490 GQTGQIRPLL
+490 GQTGKIRPLL

-617 RGENPDDDYPWVL
+617 RGENPDDDYPWIL
-630 LVKTTGDQAAAKK
+630 LVKTTGDQAAAKM
-643 QVEAACKEV
+643 QVEAACKEI

-665 MIEDGFADESRVL
+665 MIEEGFADESRVL

-740 VIGVPIAWFIMSR
+740 VIGVPIAWFIMNR
-753 WLSGYGHRINLYWWI
+753 WLSGYGHRIDLHWWI
-768 FVVAG
+768 FAIAG
-773 LIVALIAIA
+773 LTVAVIAAI

>member
-1 MCVKY
+1 MK
-6 SSHLVFNQN
+6 
-15 HRISF
+15 
-20 PYTTHFVFAII
+20 
-31 SFWNFLRKNKLY
+31 SFWNFLKKNKLY
-43 AAVNLVGLT
+43 GAINLVGLT
-52 VSMAFVLLLAVYIQ
+52 VSMAFVLLLAAYVQ

-78 DRIYVVANEDNVT
+78 DRIYVIANDESVV

-101 NNFPEIEKGCCVANI
+101 NNFPEIEKGCCVANM
-116 ASAAAFNIDG
+116 ASASAFTIGG
-126 ERVYGSTMAADSTFF
+126 EMVYGSVMAADSTFF
-141 EMFSYDLVEGNKA
+141 DIFSYDLVEGDKA
-154 DWRVSQDRCMVSR
+154 SWRVSADRCMVSR
-167 EFANAHFGDKDP
+167 KFANAHFGDKDP
-179 LGQTISLNYEGSF
+179 IGQVVTCNNAENY
-192 QLTVCGVYE
+192 QITVCGVYE

-208 KAPDVLIRGDLMPK
+208 KAPDVLIRGEIMPRV
-222 INSSHDEFMSNAGG
+222 NSSHDEYMSNAGG
-236 GICFVMAYP
+236 GICFLMTYP
-245 GADLQGRHDD
+245 GADLQARQGD

-267 KSQYDKVRIIPLR
+267 KSKYDQVRIIPLKQ
-280 DMYFLNEGIRYG
+280 MYFLENGNQDWTE
-292 SDTIQFGNRSFVNLL
+292 TIQFGNRSFVNLL

-319 LNYINMTTALTGF
+319 LNYINMTMALTGF

-337 ATRRLVGADKRSIF
+337 ATRRLVGADKLSIF
-351 FKVISESTLICGISM
+351 LKVISESTIICGISM
-366 LLAILLAEALAPTAS
+366 LLAILMAEALSPLAS
-381 RILEYQVS
+381 RILEYHVS
-389 VFKAVTPVNIL
+389 IFKAITPLSVL
-400 LVLGFILVLGILA
+400 LVLGFTVILGLLS
-413 GIVPALLIQKAQPI
+413 GIVPALLIQQAQPI

-447 VVQNVVAVVMLVS
+447 IVQNVVAVVMLVS
-460 ALTIGLQIRHMVSAD
+460 ALTMGLQIRHMISAD
-475 LGYNTKDILVVDNAF
+475 LGYNTKDILVVNNAF

-500 DKWREE
+500 DRLRAE

-518 PLGGTNNW
+518 PLEGTNNW

-547 FDILGLKVKQ
+547 FDILGLKIKQ
-557 DNHQPNKWWLNEY
+557 DNHQRAWWLNEY

-581 TEFQTAQNGTRSI
+581 TEFQTAQAGTRQI

-602 IRPLEQDQSAAMIYN
+602 IRPLEEDQSAAMIYN

-630 LVKTTGDQAAAKK
+630 IIKTIGDKAAAKK
-643 QVEAACKEV
+643 QVEAVAKDV
-652 FPDRLFEAQYIEE
+652 FPDRLFEGRYIEE

-678 NIVLIFTL
+678 KMVLIFTL

-740 VIGVPIAWFIMSR
+740 VIGVPVAWFIMNR
-753 WLSGYGHRINLYWWI
+753 WLSGYGHRISLHWWI
-768 FVVAG
+768 FALAG
-773 LIVALIAIA
+773 LTVALIAMV

>member
-1 MCVKY
+1 
-6 SSHLVFNQN
+6 
-15 HRISF
+15 
-20 PYTTHFVFAII
+20 
-31 SFWNFLRKNKLY
+31 
-43 AAVNLVGLT
+43 
-52 VSMAFVLLLAVYIQ
+52 
-66 RQLTTDSFQQNA
+66 
-78 DRIYVVANEDNVT
+78 
-91 MGYWLDKHLK
+91 
-101 NNFPEIEKGCCVANI
+101 
-116 ASAAAFNIDG
+116 
-126 ERVYGSTMAADSTFF
+126 
-141 EMFSYDLVEGNKA
+141 
-154 DWRVSQDRCMVSR
+154 MVSR

-179 LGQTISLNYEGSF
+179 LGQVITFNNNGDYP
-192 QLTVCGVYE
+192 LTVCGVYE

-208 KAPDVLIRGDLMPK
+208 KAPDVLMRGEIMTK
-222 INSSHDEFMSNAGG
+222 INSANDEEMSNAGS
-236 GICFVMAYP
+236 GICFVMTYP
-245 GADLQGRHDD
+245 GADLQAKHDD
-255 ILDWCE
+255 VLDWLK

-267 KSQYDKVRIIPLR
+267 KRQYEEVRFIPLR
-280 DMYFLNEGIRYG
+280 EMYFLEDGNRDGTG
-292 SDTIQFGNRSFVNLL
+292 TIQFGNRSFVNLL

-351 FKVISESTLICGISM
+351 LKVIAESTLICGISM
-366 LLAILLAEALAPTAS
+366 LLAILLAEALCPTVS
-381 RILEYQVS
+381 RLLEYQVS
-389 VFKAVTPVNIL
+389 IFKVVTPVNML

-447 VVQNVVAVVMLVS
+447 IVQNVVAIIMLVS
-460 ALTIGLQIRHMVSAD
+460 TLTMGLQIRHLVSAD

-490 GQTGQIRPLL
+490 GNTGQIRPLL
-500 DKWREE
+500 DRLRAE

-518 PLGGTNNW
+518 PLEGTNNW
-526 TMEMPDGHWVS
+526 TMEMPDGRWVS

-581 TEFQTAQNGTRSI
+581 TEYQTAKNGTRQI

-602 IRPLEQDQSAAMIYN
+602 IRPIEADQSAAMIYN
-617 RGENPDDDYPWVL
+617 RGENPDDDYPWML
-630 LVKTTGDQAAAKK
+630 IVKTTGDQAAARK

-665 MIEDGFADESRVL
+665 MIEDGFA
-678 NIVLIFTL
+678 
-686 LSILVSALGLFA
+686 
-698 MSSYYMQQEIRSV
+698 RSV

-740 VIGVPIAWFIMSR
+740 VIGVPIAWFIMNR
-753 WLSGYGHRINLYWWI
+753 WLSGYGHRIDLHWWI
-768 FVVAG
+768 FALAG
-773 LIVALIAIA
+773 LAVAFIAAI

>member
-1 MCVKY
+1 MK
-6 SSHLVFNQN
+6 
-15 HRISF
+15 
-20 PYTTHFVFAII
+20 
-31 SFWNFLRKNKLY
+31 SFWNFLKKNKLY
-43 AAVNLVGLT
+43 GAINLVGLT
-52 VSMAFVLLLAVYIQ
+52 VSMAFVLLLAVYVQ
-66 RQLTTDSFQQNA
+66 RQLSTDTFQENA
-78 DRIYVVANEDNVT
+78 DRIYVIANEDNVT

-101 NNFPEIEKGCCVANI
+101 NNFPEIEKGCCVANMSS
-116 ASAAAFNIDG
+116 SAAFSIDG

-141 EMFSYDLVEGNKA
+141 EIFSYDLVKGNKA
-154 DWRVSQDRCMVSR
+154 DWRVSWDRCMVSE
-167 EFANAHFGDKDP
+167 EFANANFGEKDP
-179 LGQTISLNYEGSF
+179 IGQIIQFNYEGTF
-192 QLTVCGVYE
+192 PLTVCGIYKE
-201 DFGNSIL
+201 FGNSIL
-208 KAPDVLIRGDLMPK
+208 KAPDVLVRGEMMPK
-222 INSSHDEFMSNAGG
+222 TNSSHDEYMSNAGG

-245 GADLQGRHDD
+245 GADLLARQDD
-255 ILDWCE
+255 ILSWCE
-261 ENFWVY
+261 EHFWVY

-307 LAMCILLLAFAV
+307 LAMCLLLLAFAV

-337 ATRRLVGADKRSIF
+337 ATRRLVGAEKRSIF
-351 FKVISESTLICGISM
+351 LKVISESTIICAISM

-413 GIVPALLIQKAQPI
+413 GIVPALLIQQAQPI

-643 QVEAACKEV
+643 RVEAVAGEV
-652 FPDRLFEAQYIEE
+652 FPGRLFEGQYIEE
-665 MIEDGFADESRVL
+665 MIADGFKDESRVL
-678 NIVLIFTL
+678 KIVLIFTL
-686 LSILVSALGLFA
+686 LSVLVSALGLFA

-740 VIGVPIAWFIMSR
+740 VIGVPIAWFIMNR
-753 WLSGYGHRINLYWWI
+753 WLSGYGHRIDLHWWI
-768 FVVAG
+768 FALAG
-773 LIVALIAIA
+773 LAVAVIAA
-782 SVLYQSIKT
+782 FSVLYQSVKT

>member
-1 MCVKY
+1 MK
-6 SSHLVFNQN
+6 
-15 HRISF
+15 
-20 PYTTHFVFAII
+20 

-43 AAVNLVGLT
+43 GTINLVGLT

-66 RQLTTDSFQQNA
+66 RQLSTDSFQENA
-78 DRIYVVANEDNVT
+78 DRVFVIGNDNSVQ

-101 NNFPEIEKGCCVANI
+101 NNFPEIEKGCCVGNI
-116 ASAAAFNIDG
+116 ASASAFTIGG
-126 ERVYGSTMAADSTFF
+126 ELVYGSSMAADSTFF
-141 EMFSYDLVEGNKA
+141 EIFSYDLVEGNKA
-154 DWRVSQDRCMVSR
+154 DWRVSWDRCMVSR

-179 LGQTISLNYEGSF
+179 LGQVITFNNNGDYP
-192 QLTVCGVYE
+192 LTVCGVYE

-208 KAPDVLIRGDLMPK
+208 KAPDVLMRGEIMTK
-222 INSSHDEFMSNAGG
+222 INSANDEEMSNAGS
-236 GICFVMAYP
+236 GICFVMTYP
-245 GADLQGRHDD
+245 GADLQAKHDD
-255 ILDWCE
+255 VLDWLK

-267 KSQYDKVRIIPLR
+267 KRQYEEVRFIPLR
-280 DMYFLNEGIRYG
+280 EMYFLEDGNRDGTG
-292 SDTIQFGNRSFVNLL
+292 TIQFGNRSFVNLL

-351 FKVISESTLICGISM
+351 LKVIAESTLICGISM
-366 LLAILLAEALAPTAS
+366 LLAILLAEALCPTVS
-381 RILEYQVS
+381 RLLEYQVS
-389 VFKAVTPVNIL
+389 IFKAVTPVNML

-447 VVQNVVAVVMLVS
+447 IVQNVVAIIMLVS
-460 ALTIGLQIRHMVSAD
+460 TLTMGLQIRHLVSAD

-490 GQTGQIRPLL
+490 GNTGQIRPLL
-500 DKWREE
+500 DRLRAE

-518 PLGGTNNW
+518 PLEGTNNW
-526 TMEMPDGHWVS
+526 TMEMPDGRWVS

-581 TEFQTAQNGTRSI
+581 TEYQTAKNGTRQI

-602 IRPLEQDQSAAMIYN
+602 IRPIEADQSAAMIYN
-617 RGENPDDDYPWVL
+617 RGENPDDDYPWML
-630 LVKTTGDQAAAKK
+630 IVKTTGDQAAARK

-686 LSILVSALGLFA
+686 LSILVSA
-698 MSSYYMQQEIRSV
+698 
-711 SVKKVFGADYSGVLK
+711 KVFGADYSGVLK

-740 VIGVPIAWFIMSR
+740 VIGVPIAWFIMNR
-753 WLSGYGHRINLYWWI
+753 WLSGYGHRIDLHWWI
-768 FVVAG
+768 FALAG
-773 LIVALIAIA
+773 LAVAFIAAI

>member
-1 MCVKY
+1 MK
-6 SSHLVFNQN
+6 
-15 HRISF
+15 
-20 PYTTHFVFAII
+20 
-31 SFWNFLRKNKLY
+31 SFWNFIKKNKLY
-43 AAVNLVGLT
+43 GAINLVGLT
-52 VSMAFVLLLAVYIQ
+52 VSMAFVLLLAVYVQ
-66 RQLTTDSFQQNA
+66 RQLSTDTFQENA
-78 DRIYVVANEDNVT
+78 DRIYVIANEDNVT

-141 EMFSYDLVEGNKA
+141 EMFSYDLLEGNKA

-179 LGQTISLNYEGSF
+179 LGQIISFNYEGSF

-208 KAPDVLIRGDLMPK
+208 KAPDVLIRGDIMPK
-222 INSSHDEFMSNAGG
+222 INSSHDEYMSNAGG

-245 GADLQGRHDD
+245 GADLQARHSD

-389 VFKAVTPVNIL
+389 VFKAVTTVNIL

-581 TEFQTAQNGTRSI
+581 TEFQTAQNGARSI

-768 FVVAG
+768 FLAAG
-773 LIVALIAIA
+773 AVVALIAIA

>member
-1 MCVKY
+1 MK
-6 SSHLVFNQN
+6 
-15 HRISF
+15 
-20 PYTTHFVFAII
+20 
-31 SFWNFLRKNKLY
+31 SFWNFLKKNKLY
-43 AAVNLVGLT
+43 GAINLVGLT
-52 VSMAFVLLLAVYIQ
+52 VSMAFVLLLAVYVQ
-66 RQLTTDSFQQNA
+66 RQLTTDSFQKNA
-78 DRIYVVANEDNVT
+78 DRIYVIANEDNVT

-101 NNFPEIEKGCCVANI
+101 NNFPEIEKGCCVANV
-116 ASAAAFNIDG
+116 ASADAFTIGG
-126 ERVYGSTMAADSTFF
+126 ELVYGSTMAADSTFF

-154 DWRVSQDRCMVSR
+154 DWRVSWDRCMVSR
-167 EFANAHFGDKDP
+167 EFANVHFGDKDP
-179 LGQTISLNYEGSF
+179 IGQVVTYNNGNY
-192 QLTVCGVYE
+192 QLTVCGIYE

-208 KAPDVLIRGDLMPK
+208 KAPDVLLRGEIMTK
-222 INSSHDEFMSNAGG
+222 INSANNEGMSNAGS

-245 GADLQGRHDD
+245 DADLQARQGD

-261 ENFWVY
+261 KNFWVY
-267 KSQYDKVRIIPLR
+267 KSQYDKVRLIPLR

-307 LAMCILLLAFAV
+307 LAMCLLLLAFAV

-351 FKVISESTLICGISM
+351 LKVISESTLICGISM
-366 LLAILLAEALAPTAS
+366 LLAILLAEALAPAAS

-389 VFKAVTPVNIL
+389 IFKAITPVNVL
-400 LVLGFILVLGILA
+400 LVLGFTVILGILS
-413 GIVPALLIQKAQPI
+413 GLVPALLIQQAQPI

-447 VVQNVVAVVMLVS
+447 IVQNVVAIIMLVS
-460 ALTIGLQIRHMVSAD
+460 ALTMGLQIRHMISAD

-570 AFKQIGIEETA
+570 AFKQIGIDESA
-581 TEFQTAQNGTRSI
+581 MEFVSAKNGTRSI

-602 IRPLEQDQSAAMIYN
+602 IRPLEADQSAAMIYN

-665 MIEDGFADESRVL
+665 MIEDGFSDESRVL

-740 VIGVPIAWFIMSR
+740 VIGVPIAWFIMNR
-753 WLSGYGHRINLYWWI
+753 WLSGYGHRIDLYWWI
-768 FVVAG
+768 FALAG
-773 LIVALIAIA
+773 LTVAFIAAI